1 MTTETTTTAIPGQ
14 LEHLASAP
22 FINVPEQ
29 FIEAMRESQV
39 ATAVHTAVQDAII
52 TGLGVTALHQDM
64 QVHDLEKYLPHRRR
78 QRGAFSTPYVQ
89 PFCQYAQAHADRGA
103 TVFVDAGEMA
113 ATAVL
118 DLGSIEAPGHADH
131 SARLQ
136 LKRAAAFDAL
146 EQFAGRTHKQ
156 QAVAEF
162 FEDWAPHVGLEF
174 FHGDASITLGQAL
187 AAVRR
192 ITIES
197 ARKVDSEQQQLSAN
211 RTAFESVQA
220 TSKDPLP
227 TTIYV
232 KTRPYADLAERLF
245 VLRLAIHTGDSVP
258 TLTLRIQNMEQHTE
272 EMGRELAELVSQT
285 IGGAMPVLLGKYSK
299 GQ

>member
-1 MTTETTTTAIPGQ
+1 MTAETTTAIPGQ
-14 LEHLASAP
+14 LGEFASTP
-22 FINVPEQ
+22 FINIPDELIQ
-29 FIEAMRESQV
+29 TLRDGLDAQ
-39 ATAVHTAVQDAII
+39 AVHDAVHDAILSDI
-52 TGLGVTALHQDM
+52 GLTALHQDVT
-64 QVHDLEKYLPHRRR
+64 VHDLEKHLPHRRR
-78 QRGAFSTPYVQ
+78 QRGMFSTPYVQ
-89 PFCQYAQAHADRGA
+89 PFCQYAQAHADKGA

-146 EQFAGRTHKQ
+146 QQFDGRTHKQ

-174 FHGDASITLGQAL
+174 FHGTESITLGQAL

-232 KTRPYADLAERLF
+232 RTKPYADLAERLF

-258 TLTLRIQNMEQHTE
+258 TLTLRIKNMEQHTE
-272 EMGRELAELVSQT
+272 EMGRELVDLVQQT
-285 IGGAMPVLLGKYSK
+285 MGGAMPVLLGKYSK